1 LKDEEELQQFFMSRV
16 SRYLKEK
23 GVASMMW
30 NWDSVEATQWLDRD
44 IIWQMCGMPKNTQ
57 AEITAG
63 RRMVNSVSFP
73 YYLDLPYGWFNLR
86 ATYENTPEIPHIDAA
101 SAKNLLGLEAPL
113 WTEYVPN
120 MKKADYCTYP
130 RLGAIAEI
138 AWTAPENRSWA
149 HFQQKL
155 EDYYRL
161 LSVYGVEH
169 PATLKQAMPGA
180 LRAKGYSLWFNRRH
194 LHWAGLHNLIDDAK
208 VKKSVAKQQR

>member
-1 LKDEEELQQFFMSRV
+1 MP
-16 SRYLKEK
+16 EK
-23 GVASMMW
+23 HPGRNHSGPPHGKLRIL
-30 NWDSVEATQWLDRD
+30 SPTIL
-44 IIWQMCGMPKNTQ
+44 ICL
-57 AEITAG
+57 TAG
-63 RRMVNSVSFP
+63 STCEQPMKTRRKFP
-73 YYLDLPYGWFNLR
+73 TSMQHRPKICLAWKRRSGR
-86 ATYENTPEIPHIDAA
+86 
-101 SAKNLLGLEAPL
+101 
-113 WTEYVPN
+113 N
-120 MKKADYCTYP
+120 MCLICKKADYCTYP

-180 LRAKGYSLWFNRRH
+180 LRAKGYSLWFNRRQ

-208 VKKSVAKQQR
+208 VKKVSGKATTLILSIKFNPVVLRRTYDPVDSPAQKMYPS

>member
-1 LKDEEELQQFFMSRV
+1 
-16 SRYLKEK
+16 
-23 GVASMMW
+23 
-30 NWDSVEATQWLDRD
+30 
-44 IIWQMCGMPKNTQ
+44 
-57 AEITAG
+57 
-63 RRMVNSVSFP
+63 
-73 YYLDLPYGWFNLR
+73 
-86 ATYENTPEIPHIDAA
+86 
-101 SAKNLLGLEAPL
+101 
-113 WTEYVPN
+113 

-180 LRAKGYSLWFNRRH
+180 LRAKGYSLWFNRRQ

-208 VKKSVAKQQR
+208 VKNQWQSNNANFEYKIQSSSFEEDL